1 MLYLLP
7 IVALLL
13 PSISIGPLYTH
24 ALAKA
29 TIILLLAYNVI
40 QGIRKGKKTVSH
52 MPKELIFLFGFY
64 CVRIL
69 FSFVHQDTSILWEA
83 VETNV
88 FFALLVLYISQVI
101 ETKKVSNEQTI
112 KILTG
117 VFLTYA
123 VLNYL
128 LFIFKDPFLLLLQ
141 PLLHEGT
148 YSIIQMNLDRGR
160 LFFDSYPELLI
171 PLFMANKHLNM
182 RLRWLAVVM
191 VLFIVLASGFRTN
204 FVMAVFALTLS
215 GFVFYENKMFRILK
229 GIHKS
234 IGKGAVIVVVILTL
248 LMGLRGVVE
257 TGYLKNNALE
267 RLLSDEQAE
276 RSTIEGRLVYAKLGT
291 ELFLSNPIMGVGTG
305 SFRDYLTIRKDRYS
319 INRANLQIFDD
330 ARDPHQFLVTIA
342 SEGGIIALGLFL
354 LFLIYSFRSDWKR
367 RRVGSIL
374 FWTLFL
380 YGMANPVATSIPFH
394 VLLMLF
400 RFI

>member
-13 PSISIGPLYTH
+13 PSISIGLFYTH

-40 QGIRKGKKTVSH
+40 QGIVKEKNTVPR
-52 MPKELIFLFGFY
+52 MPKELIFLFSFY
-64 CVRIL
+64 CIRIL
-69 FSFVHQDTSILWEA
+69 FSFVHQDTSILWEV

-101 ETKKVSNEQTI
+101 GI
-112 KILTG
+112 KMVGRERIIRVLTV
-117 VFLTYA
+117 VFISYT
-123 VLNYL
+123 VLNYF
-128 LFIFKDPFLLLLQ
+128 LFIFKDSFLLLLQ

-148 YSIIQMNLDRGR
+148 YAIIQMNLDRGR
-160 LFFDSYPELLI
+160 LFFDNYPELLI
-171 PLFMANKHLNM
+171 PLFMVNKHISP
-182 RLRWLAVVM
+182 RIRWVGVGA

-204 FVMAVFALTLS
+204 FVMAIFAVLLS
-215 GFVFYENKMFRILK
+215 GFVFYEDKMRRILK
-229 GIHKS
+229 GTHMS
-234 IGKGAVIVVVILTL
+234 IGKGVMVVAVVITVFV
-248 LMGLRGVVE
+248 GLRGAIE

-276 RSTIEGRLVYAKLGT
+276 RSTIEGRLVYAKLGA
-291 ELFLSNPIMGVGTG
+291 ELFLSNPLMGVGTG
-305 SFRDYLTIRKDRYS
+305 AFRDYLIIRKDRYS
-319 INRANLQIFDD
+319 IKRANLQIFDD

-342 SEGGIIALGLFL
+342 SEGGVIALTLFS

-367 RRVGSIL
+367 RTVGSIL
-374 FWTLFL
+374 FLTLFL

-394 VLLMLF
+394 VLLILF
-400 RFI
+400 RYI